1 MYSLWFP
8 DSCHLHGSLV
18 RLFFGAI
25 LLKIKYII
33 PEVAKENK
41 QRSSG
46 VPHGWWAEKKSHP
59 WTVPSV
65 CLKSPTKGN
74 KHTEI
79 SARCTFIGDE
89 HQENNL
95 SQFWVPFPTNKR
107 LTLNKH
113 DDFGICCWFSSLKID
128 TSFNVVCFDFS
139 WGHPEPTT
147 KVYRIYPVFPV

>member
-41 QRSSG
+41 QDPPVYLMADELR
-46 VPHGWWAEKKSHP
+46 
-59 WTVPSV
+59 
-65 CLKSPTKGN
+65 KSPILDSP
-74 KHTEI
+74 I
-79 SARCTFIGDE
+79 SLFKESHEGEQTYRNLCKMYIYWRWTSR
-89 HQENNL
+89 NNL

-113 DDFGICCWFSSLKID
+113 DDFGICCCSLFKNRYP
-128 TSFNVVCFDFS
+128 FNVVCFDFS